1 MRGFPAR
8 SARGFPGNLEAP
20 YRAGMMT
27 HEGPKPGPLITR
39 HRRIRQPGSAGERAR
54 ARQTLGLPP
63 PTSAVASWRSRRRFV
78 SMALVV
84 HVVGARP
91 NFMKVAPAMRAL
103 AARGVSQRLV
113 HTGQH
118 YDARMSDVFFEDLA
132 LPEPDFHLGVGSG
145 SHAEQTAKVMLAF

>member
-20 YRAGMMT
+20 YRAEMMT

-39 HRRIRQPGSAGERAR
+39 HRRIRQPGSTGERAR
-54 ARQTLGLPP
+54 ARQTLGLHP

-91 NFMKVAPAMRAL
+91 NFMKVAPVMRAL
-103 AARGVSQRLV
+103 AARGAEQRLV

-118 YDARMSDVFFEDLA
+118 YDARMSDVFFADLG
-132 LPEPDFHLGVGSG
+132 LPAPHVHLGGGAGAATS
-145 SHAEQTAKVMLAF
+145 ATARGLLVS